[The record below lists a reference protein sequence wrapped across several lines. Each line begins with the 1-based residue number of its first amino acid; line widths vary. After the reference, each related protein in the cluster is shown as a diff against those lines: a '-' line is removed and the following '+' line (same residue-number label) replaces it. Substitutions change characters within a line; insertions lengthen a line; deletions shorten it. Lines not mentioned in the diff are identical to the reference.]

1 MDRKKILAVDDDFD
15 NVELLRIYLQLAGY
29 QVTTARSGE
38 EALQKV
44 ARDPPDLILLDIV
57 MPGLDGY
64 QVCAQ
69 LKEDKATQFIPIVMI
84 TALQEKEDRVKG
96 IEAGADDFLSK
107 PFDEHELMAR
117 VKSLLRIK
125 GLHDEVEQ
133 KSELLFKIMNRYV
146 TKEVSTLILDAP
158 DRYLKLGGE
167 SRIVTVLFAD
177 IRGFTEFAGTHSAK
191 RVVTVLNR
199 FFSEL
204 TRVIFK
210 YKGTFDK
217 YIGDAVM
224 AFYGAPVS
232 YEDDVIRALQTAL
245 EMQQVFGQMKEKWQ
259 SEELTPLALGIGLN
273 TGEAVVGN
281 IGSEKVM
288 DYTVIGDT
296 VNVAKRLQEI
306 ADPNQILISQSTYQ
320 QVREQAIVEEIHPKL
335 LKGKLEPIAIY
346 ELKGL
351 LDDRPKRPQ

>member
-1 MDRKKILAVDDDFD
+1 MDGKKILAVDDDVD
-15 NVELLRIYLQLAGY
+15 NVELLRTYLQLAGY

-44 ARDPPDLILLDIV
+44 EKEPPDLILLDVV
-57 MPGLDGY
+57 MPGMDGY
-64 QVCAQ
+64 QVCAK
-69 LKEDKATQFIPIVMI
+69 LKGDKATQFIPIVMI
-84 TALQEKEDRVKG
+84 SALQDQEDRVKS

-117 VKSLLRIK
+117 ASSLLRIK
-125 GLHDEVEQ
+125 GLHDEVER
-133 KSELLFKIMNRYV
+133 KNELLFKIMNRYV
-146 TKEVSTLILDAP
+146 TEEVSTLILDAP

-177 IRGFTEFAGTHSAK
+177 IRGFTEFAESHSAK
-191 RVVTVLNR
+191 RVVEVLNR
-199 FFSEL
+199 LFSEL
-204 TRVIFK
+204 TKVIFK

-232 YEDDVIRALQTAL
+232 YEDDIIRALQTAL
-245 EMQQVFGQMKEKWQ
+245 EMQQVFGQIKEKWE
-259 SEELTPLALGIGLN
+259 SEELTSMALGVGLN

-281 IGSEKVM
+281 IGSEKIM

-306 ADPNQILISQSTYQ
+306 AGSGQILISQSTYR
-320 QVREQAIVEEIHPKL
+320 QVKDQAIVKEIHPTP
-335 LKGKLEPIAIY
+335 LKGKLEPTAIY

-351 LDDRPKRPQ
+351 VDDH

>member
-1 MDRKKILAVDDDFD
+1 MDRGRILVVDDEVD
-15 NVELLRIYLQLAGY
+15 NRELLRFCLDLAGY
-29 QVTTARSGE
+29 QVTTARNGR
-38 EALQKV
+38 EALQEV
-44 ARDPPDLILLDIV
+44 ERELPDLILLDV
-57 MPGLDGY
+57 MMPGLDGY
-64 QVCAQ
+64 QVCAK

-84 TALQEKEDRVKG
+84 TALQGTEDRVKA

-125 GLHDEVEQ
+125 GLHDELER
-133 KSELLFKIMNRYV
+133 KNELLFRIMNRYV
-146 TKEVSTLILDAP
+146 TEEISTMILDAP
-158 DRYLKLGGE
+158 DRYLRLGGE

-177 IRGFTEFAGTHSAK
+177 IRGFTEFSGIHSAK
-191 RVVTVLNR
+191 RVVEVLNG

-204 TRVIFK
+204 TRVIFG

-245 EMQQVFGQMKEKWQ
+245 EMQQVFGQMKEKWGG
-259 SEELTPLALGIGLN
+259 EELASLALGVGLN

-296 VNVAKRLQEI
+296 VNVARRLQEI
-306 ADPNQILISQSTYQ
+306 AGPGQILISQTTYW
-320 QVREQAIVEEIHPKL
+320 QVKDQAIVEELHPML
-335 LKGKLEPIAIY
+335 LEGKLEPSAIY

-351 LDDRPKRPQ
+351 VQD

>member
-1 MDRKKILAVDDDFD
+1 MDVKKILAVDDDMD
-15 NVELLRIYLQLAGY
+15 NVELLRIYLELAGY
-29 QVTTARSGE
+29 QVTTARNGE

-44 ARDPPDLILLDIV
+44 ARDAPDLILLDV
-57 MPGLDGY
+57 MMPGLNGY
-64 QVCAQ
+64 QVCAK
-69 LKEDKATQFIPIVMI
+69 LKRNKATQFIPVVII
-84 TALQEKEDRVKG
+84 TALHETQDRVKG

-133 KSELLFKIMNRYV
+133 KNELLFNVMNRYV
-146 TKEVSTLILDAP
+146 TEEVSALILDAP
-158 DRYLKLGGE
+158 DKYLKLGGE
-167 SRIVTVLFAD
+167 NRIVTVLFAD
-177 IRGFTEFAGTHSAK
+177 VRGFTEFAETHSAK
-191 RVVTVLNR
+191 RVVEILNR
-199 FFSEL
+199 LFSEL
-204 TRVIFK
+204 TKVIFK

-232 YEDDVIRALQTAL
+232 YEDDVIRALRTAL
-245 EMQQVFGQMKEKWQ
+245 EMQQVFGQMKEKWGG
-259 SEELTPLALGIGLN
+259 EELASLALGVGLN

-296 VNVAKRLQEI
+296 VNVAKRLQEV
-306 ADPNQILISQSTYQ
+306 AGSGQILISQSTYRQ
-320 QVREQAIVEEIHPKL
+320 AKDQAIVKEIHPTL

-351 LDDRPKRPQ
+351 GG

>member
-1 MDRKKILAVDDDFD
+1 MDAKKVLVVDDDIN
-15 NVELLRIYLQLAGY
+15 NVKLLTLYLELAEY
-29 QVTTARSGE
+29 QVVAALSGK

-44 ARDPPDLILLDIV
+44 KEALPDLILLDV
-57 MPGLDGY
+57 MMPGLDGY
-64 QVCAQ
+64 QVCAK
-69 LKEDKATQFIPIVMI
+69 LKGDEATQFIPIVMI
-84 TALQEKEDRVKG
+84 TALQETQDRIRG

-125 GLHDEVEQ
+125 GLHDELEQ
-133 KSELLFKIMNRYV
+133 KNELLFNIMNRYM
-146 TKEVSTLILDAP
+146 TEEISTLILEAP
-158 DRYLKLGGE
+158 DKYLKLGGE
-167 SRIVTVLFAD
+167 SRVVTVLFAD
-177 IRGFTEFAGTHSAK
+177 VRGFTEFAETHDAK
-191 RVVTVLNR
+191 RVVEILNR
-199 FFSEL
+199 LFSEL

-245 EMQQVFGQMKEKWQ
+245 EMQQVFGQMREKWEG
-259 SEELTPLALGIGLN
+259 EELLSLALGIGLN

-296 VNVAKRLQEI
+296 ANVAKRLQEI
-306 ADPNQILISQSTYQ
+306 AAPDQILISESTYQ
-320 QVREQAIVEEIHPKL
+320 QVKDQAIVKEIHPTH

-351 LDDRPKRPQ
+351 VQE

>member
-1 MDRKKILAVDDDFD
+1 MDGKKILVVDDDAD
-15 NVELLRIYLQLAGY
+15 NRELLRVYLHLAGY
-29 QVTTARSGE
+29 QVTTARNGE

-44 ARDPPDLILLDIV
+44 ERELLDLILLDV
-57 MPGLDGY
+57 MMPGLDGY
-64 QVCAQ
+64 QVCAK
-69 LKEDKATQFIPIVMI
+69 LKADKATQFIPIVMI
-84 TALQEKEDRVKG
+84 TALHEQEDRVKG

-125 GLHDEVEQ
+125 GLHDQVEQ
-133 KSELLFKIMNRYV
+133 KNELLFKIMNRYV
-146 TKEVSTLILDAP
+146 TEEVSTLILDAP

-177 IRGFTEFAGTHSAK
+177 IRGFTEFAETHSAK
-191 RVVTVLNR
+191 RVVEVLNR

-245 EMQQVFGQMKEKWQ
+245 EMQQVFGQMKEKWG
-259 SEELTPLALGIGLN
+259 SEELTSLALGVGLN
-273 TGEAVVGN
+273 TGEAIVGN

-306 ADPNQILISQSTYQ
+306 AGPGQVLISQSTYRQ
-320 QVREQAIVEEIHPKL
+320 AKDQAIVKEIHPKL
-335 LKGKLEPIAIY
+335 LRGKLEPIAIY

-351 LDDRPKRPQ
+351 VNDR

>member
-1 MDRKKILAVDDDFD
+1 MDGKKILAVDDNAD
-15 NVELLRIYLQLAGY
+15 NRELLRVYLHLAGY

-44 ARDPPDLILLDIV
+44 KREPPDLILLDVV

-64 QVCAQ
+64 QVCAK

-84 TALQEKEDRVKG
+84 TALQEQEDRVKG

-133 KSELLFKIMNRYV
+133 KNELLFKIMNRYV
-146 TKEVSTLILDAP
+146 TEEVLALILEAP
-158 DRYLKLGGE
+158 ERYLKLGGE

-177 IRGFTEFAGTHSAK
+177 IRGFTKFAGAHSAK
-191 RVVTVLNR
+191 RVVEALNS
-199 FFSEL
+199 FFSEF

-210 YKGTFDK
+210 HKGTFDK

-224 AFYGAPVS
+224 AFYGAPIS

-245 EMQQVFGQMKEKWQ
+245 EMQQVFGQMKEKWW
-259 SEELTPLALGIGLN
+259 SEELTSLALGIGLN

-306 ADPNQILISQSTYQ
+306 AKPGQILISQSTYW
-320 QVREQAIVEEIHPKL
+320 QVKDQAIVKEIHPEL
-335 LKGKLEPIAIY
+335 LRGKLEPIAIY

-351 LDDRPKRPQ
+351 VDDR

>member
-1 MDRKKILAVDDDFD
+1 
-15 NVELLRIYLQLAGY
+15 
-29 QVTTARSGE
+29 
-38 EALQKV
+38 
-44 ARDPPDLILLDIV
+44 
-57 MPGLDGY
+57 
-64 QVCAQ
+64 
-69 LKEDKATQFIPIVMI
+69 MI
-84 TALQEKEDRVKG
+84 TALQEQEDRVKG
-96 IEAGADDFLSK
+96 IEVGADDFLSK

-125 GLHDEVEQ
+125 GLHDQVEQ
-133 KSELLFKIMNRYV
+133 KNELLFKIMNRYV
-146 TKEVSTLILDAP
+146 TEEVSTLILDAP

-177 IRGFTEFAGTHSAK
+177 IRGFTEFAETHSAK
-191 RVVTVLNR
+191 RVVEVLNR
-199 FFSEL
+199 FFCEL

-224 AFYGAPVS
+224 AFYGAPIS

-245 EMQQVFGQMKEKWQ
+245 EMQQVFGQMKEKWR
-259 SEELTPLALGIGLN
+259 SKELASLALGVGLN

-296 VNVAKRLQEI
+296 VNVARRLQEI
-306 ADPNQILISQSTYQ
+306 AEPNQVLISQSTYR
-320 QVREQAIVEEIHPKL
+320 QVKDQAIVREIHPML

-346 ELKGL
+346 ELKDL
-351 LDDRPKRPQ
+351 VDDR

>member
-1 MDRKKILAVDDDFD
+1 MDGKRILVVDDEAD
-15 NVELLRIYLQLAGY
+15 NRELLRFCLDWAGY
-29 QVTTARSGE
+29 QVTTARNGR
-38 EALQKV
+38 EALQEV
-44 ARDPPDLILLDIV
+44 ERELPDLILLDV
-57 MPGLDGY
+57 MMPGLNGY
-64 QVCAQ
+64 QVCAK

-84 TALQEKEDRVKG
+84 TALQGTEDRVKG

-125 GLHDEVEQ
+125 GLHDELER
-133 KSELLFKIMNRYV
+133 KNELLFRIMNRYV
-146 TKEVSTLILDAP
+146 TEEISTMILDAP
-158 DRYLKLGGE
+158 DRYLRLGGE
-167 SRIVTVLFAD
+167 SRVVTVLFAD
-177 IRGFTEFAGTHSAK
+177 IRGFTEFAGIHSAK
-191 RVVTVLNR
+191 RVVEILNG

-204 TRVIFK
+204 TRVIFG

-245 EMQQVFGQMKEKWQ
+245 EMQQVFEQMKEKWG
-259 SEELTPLALGIGLN
+259 SEELISLALGVGLN

-296 VNVAKRLQEI
+296 VNVARRLQEI
-306 ADPNQILISQSTYQ
+306 AGPGQILISQSTYW
-320 QVREQAIVEEIHPKL
+320 QVKDQAIVEELHPML
-335 LKGKLEPIAIY
+335 LEGKLEPSAIY

-351 LDDRPKRPQ
+351 VQG

>member
-1 MDRKKILAVDDDFD
+1 
-15 NVELLRIYLQLAGY
+15 
-29 QVTTARSGE
+29 
-38 EALQKV
+38 
-44 ARDPPDLILLDIV
+44 
-57 MPGLDGY
+57 
-64 QVCAQ
+64 
-69 LKEDKATQFIPIVMI
+69 MI
-84 TALQEKEDRVKG
+84 TALQEHEDRVKG
-96 IEAGADDFLSK
+96 IEVGADDFLSK

-133 KSELLFKIMNRYV
+133 KNELLFKIMNRYV
-146 TKEVSTLILDAP
+146 TEEVSTLILDAP

-177 IRGFTEFAGTHSAK
+177 IRGFTEFAETHSAK
-191 RVVTVLNR
+191 RVVEVLNR
-199 FFSEL
+199 LFSEL

-210 YKGTFDK
+210 HKGTFDK

-232 YEDDVIRALQTAL
+232 YEDDVIRALQTPQ
-245 EMQQVFGQMKEKWQ
+245 EKQHVFGQMKEKWE
-259 SEELTPLALGIGLN
+259 SEELTSLALGVGLH
-273 TGEAVVGN
+273 TGEVVVGN

-296 VNVAKRLQEI
+296 ANVAKRLQEI
-306 ADPNQILISQSTYQ
+306 AGPGQVLISQSTYR
-320 QVREQAIVEEIHPKL
+320 QVKDQAIVKEIHSTL

-351 LDDRPKRPQ
+351 GDDR

>member
-1 MDRKKILAVDDDFD
+1 MDGKKILVVDDNVD
-15 NVELLRIYLQLAGY
+15 NVELLRAQLRLAGY
-29 QVTTARSGE
+29 QVTTALSGE

-44 ARDPPDLILLDIV
+44 EREFPDLILLDIV

-64 QVCAQ
+64 QVCAR
-69 LKEDKATQFIPIVMI
+69 LKEDEATQFIPIVMI
-84 TALQEKEDRVKG
+84 TALREKEDRVKG
-96 IEAGADDFLSK
+96 IEVGADDFLSK

-117 VKSLLRIK
+117 VRSLLRIK
-125 GLHDEVEQ
+125 GLHDELER
-133 KSELLFKIMNRYV
+133 KNDLLFKIMNRYV
-146 TKEVSTLILDAP
+146 TEEVSTLILDDP

-177 IRGFTEFAGTHSAK
+177 IRGFTEFAETHSAK
-191 RVVTVLNR
+191 RVVEVLNR

-232 YEDDVIRALQTAL
+232 YEDDVFRALQTAL
-245 EMQQVFGQMKEKWQ
+245 EMQQIFRQMKERWA
-259 SEELTPLALGIGLN
+259 SEELASLALGIGLN

-296 VNVAKRLQEI
+296 ANVANRLQEI
-306 ADPNQILISQSTYQ
+306 AGPGHILISQSTYQ
-320 QVREQAIVEEIHPKL
+320 QVKDQAMVKAMQPKL

-351 LDDRPKRPQ
+351 VGDR

>member
-1 MDRKKILAVDDDFD
+1 L
-15 NVELLRIYLQLAGY
+15 NEQ
-29 QVTTARSGE
+29 
-38 EALQKV
+38 
-44 ARDPPDLILLDIV
+44 
-57 MPGLDGY
+57 
-64 QVCAQ
+64 
-69 LKEDKATQFIPIVMI
+69 
-84 TALQEKEDRVKG
+84 EDRVKG

-133 KSELLFKIMNRYV
+133 KNELLFNIMNRYV
-146 TKEVSTLILDAP
+146 TEEISTLILEAP

-167 SRIVTVLFAD
+167 SRTVTVLFAD
-177 IRGFTEFAGTHSAK
+177 IRGFTEFARTHSAK
-191 RVVTVLNR
+191 RAVEVLNR
-199 FFSEL
+199 LFSEL

-217 YIGDAVM
+217 YIGDEVM

-245 EMQQVFGQMKEKWQ
+245 EMQQVFGQAKEKWG
-259 SEELTPLALGIGLN
+259 SEELASLALGVGLN

-306 ADPNQILISQSTYQ
+306 AGPGQIFISQSTYQ
-320 QVREQAIVEEIHPKL
+320 QVKDQAIVKEIHPKL

-346 ELKGL
+346 ELKDL
-351 LDDRPKRPQ
+351 ANDS

>member
-1 MDRKKILAVDDDFD
+1 MDAKKVLVVDDDIN
-15 NVELLRIYLQLAGY
+15 NVKLLTLYLELADY
-29 QVTTARSGE
+29 QVAAALSGK

-44 ARDPPDLILLDIV
+44 KEELPDLILLDV
-57 MPGLDGY
+57 MMPGLDGY
-64 QVCAQ
+64 QVCAK
-69 LKEDKATQFIPIVMI
+69 LKGDEATQFIPIVMI
-84 TALQEKEDRVKG
+84 TALQETQDRIRG

-125 GLHDEVEQ
+125 GLHDELEQ
-133 KSELLFKIMNRYV
+133 KNELLFKIMNRYM
-146 TKEVSTLILDAP
+146 TEEISTLILEAP
-158 DRYLKLGGE
+158 DKYLKLGGE
-167 SRIVTVLFAD
+167 SRVVTVLFAD
-177 IRGFTEFAGTHSAK
+177 VRGFTEFAGTHDAK
-191 RVVTVLNR
+191 RVVEVLNR
-199 FFSEL
+199 LFSEL

-245 EMQQVFGQMKEKWQ
+245 EMQQVFGQMREKWE
-259 SEELTPLALGIGLN
+259 SEELTSLALGIGLN
-273 TGEAVVGN
+273 TGEVVVGN

-296 VNVAKRLQEI
+296 ANVAKRLQEI
-306 ADPNQILISQSTYQ
+306 AAPGQVLISESTYL
-320 QVREQAIVEEIHPKL
+320 QVKDQVIVNEIHPTH

-351 LDDRPKRPQ
+351 VQE